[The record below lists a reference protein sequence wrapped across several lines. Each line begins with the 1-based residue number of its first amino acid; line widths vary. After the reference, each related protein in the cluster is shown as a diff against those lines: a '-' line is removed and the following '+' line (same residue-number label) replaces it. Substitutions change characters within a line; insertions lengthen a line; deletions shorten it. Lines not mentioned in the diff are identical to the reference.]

1 MTALTNVDARDDNSA
16 ISAALEYVHSGWSL
30 LPIWWV
36 QDGRCACSDGDRCKS
51 PGKHPIGHMAPAG
64 FNSASKDPA
73 TIRAW
78 YDACPN
84 MNLAIATGAASN
96 IVVLD
101 LDLREVDGED
111 VDGEFELRAWLAA
124 RGVDLPETLTASTG
138 GGGKHVILSLPATS
152 GVRPVIT
159 SRANWL
165 PGVDIRGDGG
175 YIVAA
180 PSQHVSG
187 EFYRWDSER
196 GVSVITQELLSAL
209 STKQRVS
216 ALTGKSMPS
225 LGDGDRVDVRKLMN
239 DGLAVGGRDDGFTR
253 LVGVLRARGDSL
265 ETAKE
270 VVTEVWRNTAQP
282 ENDYYALAT
291 AIEKVTR
298 GYARWDAPEPIGDAE
313 MTWAMRADA
322 RATRRHA
329 ALGDTFSSGLNR
341 SSAGEVGSIGNLSS
355 NAQNRLGEP
364 LNDRNPPSEE
374 PATGNLDDDDEWDD
388 DDEPDRNP
396 IVEFNIAE
404 LMAGGELE
412 REPPTMLARAD
423 GKCLVYPGKL
433 HSIYG
438 EPGHGKTWVSL
449 HLVRER
455 LNVGESVIYF
465 DYDEDDG
472 GRSIALRLTEL
483 GMQPAEVANLH
494 YFNPQGIGRDGEQ
507 WAKLRKIIR
516 RHKPT
521 LVVVDTMAPALVELG
536 LNEKDNAEVGAWYRH
551 ARWLL
556 SGVTPR
562 PALVIVDHVVKSGEG
577 RGRWARGAG
586 DKLGRLHA
594 AYAVESTTAFSRERP
609 GQINLIIAK
618 DRGGEVG
625 RESESAATVRFNPH
639 GANGH
644 LEIIVDVPSA
654 ASLADL
660 SQAHENVV
668 SEAKRR
674 LMHMIES
681 EPANRTWAARDLK
694 RGANLK
700 ASVVDDALEE
710 LVEAG
715 ILRTENQGRALHYM
729 LAIDSAE

>member
-1 MTALTNVDARDDNSA
+1 MTALTNTHDEQDSSDALDLS
-16 ISAALEYVHSGWSL
+16 LEYIKNGWSL

-36 QDGRCACSDGDRCKS
+36 ENGTCACSEGARCKS
-51 PGKHPIGHMAPAG
+51 AGKHPIGHMAPNG
-64 FNSASKDPA
+64 FNSASRDPD
-73 TIRAW
+73 TIRQW
-78 YDACPN
+78 YAASPK
-84 MNLAIATGAASN
+84 MNVAIATGAASN

-124 RGVDLPETLTASTG
+124 RGVDLPDTLTASTG
-138 GGGKHVILSLPATS
+138 GGGKHVILSLPSTS
-152 GVRPVIT
+152 GIRPVIT

-187 EFYRWDSER
+187 AFYRWDSAR
-196 GVSVITQELLSAL
+196 GVSVITQELLNAI
-209 STKQRVS
+209 STKQRTS
-216 ALTGKSMPS
+216 ALTGKPMPS
-225 LGDGDRVDVRKLMN
+225 LGGDGESVDVKRLMKE
-239 DGLAVGGRDDGFTR
+239 GLRLGGRDDGFVR
-253 LVGVLRARGDSL
+253 LVGVLRARGDSI
-265 ETAKE
+265 ETARE
-270 VVTEVWRNTAQP
+270 IVTAVWNNTDQR
-282 ENDYYALAT
+282 EGDYFPLAT
-291 AIEKVTR
+291 ALEKVQR
-298 GYARWDAPEPIGDAE
+298 GYSRWDAPEPIGEVE
-313 MTWAMRADA
+313 MTWAIQADA
-322 RATRRHA
+322 RAARRHA
-329 ALGDTFSSGLNR
+329 ATGDLLTSGLSKAGVGNIGTG
-341 SSAGEVGSIGNLSS
+341 SSVPRNSTQGLQIE
-355 NAQNRLGEP
+355 QNQ
-364 LNDRNPPSEE
+364 PSQGQDSEDIDEE
-374 PATGNLDDDDEWDD
+374 DWEDDDDERD
-388 DDEPDRNP
+388 P
-396 IVEFNIAE
+396 VQEFNIAE
-404 LMAGGELE
+404 LMLGGELE
-412 REPPTMLARAD
+412 REPPTMLTRTD
-423 GKCLVYPGKL
+423 GKCLIYPGKL

-455 LNVGESVIYF
+455 LLLGESVVYF

-472 GRSIALRLTEL
+472 GRSIALRLIEL
-483 GMQPAEVANLH
+483 GMTPDEVGNLH
-494 YFNPQGIGRDGEQ
+494 YFNPQGIGRDGSQ
-507 WAKLRKIIR
+507 WARLRKTIR
-516 RHKPT
+516 KHQPT

-594 AYAVESTTAFSRERP
+594 AYGVESTTPFSRERP

-625 RESESAATVRFNPH
+625 RESETAATVRFNPQ
-639 GANGH
+639 GAKGH
-644 LEIIVDVPSA
+644 LEITIDVPAA

-668 SEAKRR
+668 NEAKRR
-674 LMHMIES
+674 VLGMIETNPMTRS
-681 EPANRTWAARDLK
+681 WAARDLK
-694 RGANLK
+694 RSANMKAAVVEDALK
-700 ASVVDDALEE
+700 ELVDD
-710 LVEAG
+710 G
-715 ILRTENQGRALHYM
+715 ILIEETHGRALHYV
-729 LAIDSAE
+729 LASRGAE

>member
-1 MTALTNVDARDDNSA
+1 VTALTNTHDEQDSSDALDLS
-16 ISAALEYVHSGWSL
+16 LEYIKNGWSL

-36 QDGRCACSDGDRCKS
+36 ENGTCACSEGARCKS
-51 PGKHPIGHMAPAG
+51 AGKHPIGHMAPNG
-64 FNSASKDPA
+64 FNSASRDPD
-73 TIRAW
+73 TIRQW
-78 YDACPN
+78 YAASPK
-84 MNLAIATGAASN
+84 MNVAIATGAASN

-124 RGVDLPETLTASTG
+124 RGVDLPDTLTASTG
-138 GGGKHVILSLPATS
+138 GGGKHVILSLPSTS
-152 GVRPVIT
+152 GIRPVIT

-187 EFYRWDSER
+187 AFYRWDSAR
-196 GVSVITQELLSAL
+196 GVSVITQELLNAI
-209 STKQRVS
+209 STKQRTS
-216 ALTGKSMPS
+216 ALTGKPMPS
-225 LGDGDRVDVRKLMN
+225 LGGDGESVDVKRLMKE
-239 DGLAVGGRDDGFTR
+239 GLRLGGRDDGFVR
-253 LVGVLRARGDSL
+253 LVGVLRARGDSI
-265 ETAKE
+265 ETARE
-270 VVTEVWRNTAQP
+270 IVTAVWNNTDQR
-282 ENDYYALAT
+282 EGDYFPLAT
-291 AIEKVTR
+291 ALEKVQR
-298 GYARWDAPEPIGDAE
+298 GYSRWDAPEPIGEVE
-313 MTWAMRADA
+313 MTWAIQADA
-322 RATRRHA
+322 RAARRHA
-329 ALGDTFSSGLNR
+329 ATGDLLTSGLSKAGVGNIGTG
-341 SSAGEVGSIGNLSS
+341 SSVPRNSTQGLQIE
-355 NAQNRLGEP
+355 QNQ
-364 LNDRNPPSEE
+364 PSQGQDSEDIDEE
-374 PATGNLDDDDEWDD
+374 DWEDDDDERD
-388 DDEPDRNP
+388 P
-396 IVEFNIAE
+396 VQEFNIAE
-404 LMAGGELE
+404 LMLGGELE
-412 REPPTMLARAD
+412 REPPTMLTRTD
-423 GKCLVYPGKL
+423 GKCLIYPGKL

-455 LNVGESVIYF
+455 LLLGESVVYF

-472 GRSIALRLTEL
+472 GRSIALRLIEL
-483 GMQPAEVANLH
+483 GMTPDEVGNLH
-494 YFNPQGIGRDGEQ
+494 YFNPQGIGRDGSQ
-507 WAKLRKIIR
+507 WARLRKTIR
-516 RHKPT
+516 KHQPT

-594 AYAVESTTAFSRERP
+594 AYGVESTTPFSRERP

-625 RESESAATVRFNPH
+625 RESETAATVRFNPQ
-639 GANGH
+639 GAKGH
-644 LEIIVDVPSA
+644 LEITIDVPAA

-668 SEAKRR
+668 NEAKRR
-674 LMHMIES
+674 VLGMIETNPMTRS
-681 EPANRTWAARDLK
+681 WAARDLK
-694 RGANLK
+694 RSANMKAAVVEDALK
-700 ASVVDDALEE
+700 ELVDD
-710 LVEAG
+710 G
-715 ILRTENQGRALHYM
+715 ILIEETHGRALHYV
-729 LAIDSAE
+729 LASRGAE